1 MSKVALVTGGSRGI
15 GFGIATALA
24 AEKWD
29 VIINGV
35 RPEEA
40 VAEPLATLRSHG
52 GRVGYA
58 RGDVSSPA
66 GRAAIHQ
73 ATRAFL
79 PTNATLNLLVNNA
92 GVAPKIRADLL
103 ETSEES
109 YDYVVDT
116 NLKGVFFLTQLFARD
131 MVAAKKITAS
141 FSGAIINITSISAT
155 VVSINRGEYCIAKAG
170 LSMLSQLF
178 ASRLGS
184 ENIPVY
190 EVRPGVIKT
199 DMTSGVT
206 AKYDKL
212 IAEGLCVQSRWGVPD
227 DIGRAVAAL
236 APRLTA
242 QSCDCWFNYKIYL
255 KSSLPPP
262 HENQLLLD
270 KVFHFSANPRAQLCR
285 RPIPRGGRN
294 KHPSRDQPRR
304 HFLRTLAGP
313 K

>member
-40 VAEPLATLRSHG
+40 VAEPLAALRSHG

-58 RGDVSSPA
+58 RGDVSSPE

-79 PTNATLNLLVNNA
+79 PTNSTLNLLVNNA

-131 MVAAKKITAS
+131 MVAAKKTTAS

-178 ASRLGS
+178 ASRLGA

-236 APRLTA
+236 ARGDFPFSTGQVIMVDGGLTMPRL
-242 QSCDCWFNYKIYL
+242 
-255 KSSLPPP
+255 
-262 HENQLLLD
+262 
-270 KVFHFSANPRAQLCR
+270 
-285 RPIPRGGRN
+285 
-294 KHPSRDQPRR
+294 
-304 HFLRTLAGP
+304 
-313 K
+313 